1 MTFFRLNLLRRDMD
15 ELTKYYEILKR
26 GGYKITN
33 QRKVVLEILYAHRK
47 AHLTVDEVYQYVR
60 ETNPEIGLATVYRNI
75 QILNRLGIIEK
86 ISFDDKDIRY
96 EIFYEDIPVH
106 HYHLICKK
114 CGDVDELELDF
125 MDRYKDLLEST
136 KGFMAEDAQIKIYGL
151 CNNCFSKKEKEAE

>member
-1 MTFFRLNLLRRDMD
+1 MSD
-15 ELTKYYEILKR
+15 LTKYYEILKR

-33 QRKVVLEILYAHRK
+33 QRKVVLETLYAHRK

-96 EIFYEDIPVH
+96 EIFYEDIPIH
-106 HYHLICKK
+106 HYHLICKQ
-114 CGDVDELELDF
+114 CGMVDELELDF
-125 MDRYKDLLEST
+125 MERYKELLETEKS
-136 KGFMAEDAQIKIYGL
+136 FDALDAQIKIYGI
-151 CNNCFSKKEKEAE
+151 CSKCVQKNQQELD

>member
-1 MTFFRLNLLRRDMD
+1 MSD
-15 ELTKYYEILKR
+15 LTKYYEILKQ

-33 QRKVVLEILYAHRK
+33 QRKVVLETLYTHRK

-96 EIFYEDIPVH
+96 EIFYEDIPIH
-106 HYHLICKK
+106 HYHLICRQ
-114 CGDVDELELDF
+114 CGGVDEIELDF
-125 MDRYKDLLEST
+125 LDRYREVLTSE
-136 KGFMAEDAQIKIYGL
+136 KGFEALDAQIKIYGI
-151 CNNCFSKKEKEAE
+151 CKNCIQENAADLD

>member
-1 MTFFRLNLLRRDMD
+1 MKSLRRSMSN
-15 ELTKYYEILKR
+15 LNKYYDILKE

-33 QRKVVLEILYAHRK
+33 QRKVVLETLYEHRK

-96 EIFYEDIPVH
+96 EIFYEDIPLH
-106 HYHLICKK
+106 HYHLICKQ
-114 CGDVDELELDF
+114 CGEVDEIELDF
-125 MDRYKDLLEST
+125 IDRYKDLLKDE
-136 KGFMAEDAQIKIYGL
+136 KGFEGIDAQIKIYGL
-151 CNNCFSKKEKEAE
+151 CSKCVTQVSEV